1 MTDTSPI
8 AIILAAGKGTRM
20 NSDLPKV
27 LHEAAGKTLL
37 AWVLDALNDAG
48 CKEQIVVVGYGG
60 EKVRAHVGTRT
71 GVRFAVQHK
80 QLGTGDAVRA
90 AAPLIESTL
99 ATGACSRPV
108 VIVCGDSPLLR
119 PSSIRR
125 LLDAFQSTGAACLLG
140 TAITEDPSGL
150 GRIVRDADKKFV
162 CITEEKDA
170 TESERLIKEVNMST
184 YVFAADQLLKALGQI
199 NTDNAVGEY
208 YLTDCPKVLLDAGE
222 LVDAVACL
230 DPSES
235 LSVNTPQQ
243 LHAVAK
249 ALQTMQH

>member
-199 NTDNAVGEY
+199 NTDNAAGEY

-249 ALQTMQH
+249 ALQAMQH

>member
-8 AIILAAGKGTRM
+8 AIVLAAGKGTRM

-48 CKEQIVVVGYGG
+48 CQEQIVVVGYGG
-60 EKVRAHVGTRT
+60 DKVRAHVGTRT
-71 GVRFAVQHK
+71 GVQFAVQQK

-90 AAPLIESTL
+90 AVPSIESTL
-99 ATGACSRPV
+99 ATGARSRPV

-119 PSSIRR
+119 PSSIQR
-125 LLDAFQSTGAACLLG
+125 LLDAFQSTAAACLLG
-140 TAITEDPSGL
+140 TAITDDPSGL

-170 TESERLIKEVNMST
+170 TASERLIQEVNMST
-184 YVFAADQLLKALGQI
+184 YVFAADQLLKALEQI
-199 NTDNAVGEY
+199 NTDNAAGEY

-243 LHAVAK
+243 LEVVAK
-249 ALQTMQH
+249 ALRQLH

>member
-8 AIILAAGKGTRM
+8 AIVLAAGKGTRM

-48 CKEQIVVVGYGG
+48 CQEQIVVVGYGG
-60 EKVRAHVGTRT
+60 DKVRAHAGTRT
-71 GVRFAVQHK
+71 GVQFAVQQK

-99 ATGACSRPV
+99 ATGARSRPV

-119 PSSIRR
+119 PSSIQR

-170 TESERLIKEVNMST
+170 TASERLIQEVNMST
-184 YVFAADQLLKALGQI
+184 YVFAADQLLKALEQI
-199 NTDNAVGEY
+199 NTDNAAGEY

-243 LHAVAK
+243 LEVVAK
-249 ALQTMQH
+249 ALRQMH